1 MKRIKIMNAATILGT
16 VLSFL
21 LAAATAGNTAGIDA
35 PSDRP
40 APQGHNLNHNETFVQ
55 DTASYKT
62 PDAWI
67 LWLTPDDAAT
77 VAPVLIRLSYTGV
90 TCSPIVCGSNHNE
103 TLLREAR

>member
-1 MKRIKIMNAATILGT
+1 MNAATILGT

-21 LAAATAGNTAGIDA
+21 VAVATAGNTAGINA

-40 APQGHNLNHNETFVQ
+40 APSGQNLNHNETFVQ
-55 DTASYKT
+55 DTASYQT

-67 LWLTPDDAAT
+67 LWLTPDEAT
-77 VAPVLIRLSYTGV
+77 AVAPVLIRLSYSGF
-90 TCSPIVCGSNHNE
+90 TCSPTVCGSNHNE